1 MKLRLLSILLLL
13 VVGLTLTA
21 AMLIGTNERDD
32 FLPTRAELAV
42 RQIGHDLLLH
52 AGDSTSR
59 VMPVKKTGPG
69 SFQLDFENSFSF
81 VPDSLVAIVNRSLGV
96 AHLPMSYLV
105 QVIDCDLSEMVYGF
119 EVWAP
124 SQKVEPC
131 LGRVQP
137 KGCYTIIITFTAP
150 ITSAETSAAFY
161 YGIFGLLSIALIA
174 FVWFKSASSR
184 TSSETKDAITRLGRF
199 EFYEASGYLKYA
211 DNLVPLSRKESKLL
225 KILAVNANRLVDR
238 DHLQNEIWKSEGV
251 ITGRSLDMFV
261 SKLRKKMSDDPS
273 VKIVN
278 VHGRGY
284 KLETLS

>member
-1 MKLRLLSILLLL
+1 
-13 VVGLTLTA
+13 
-21 AMLIGTNERDD
+21 
-32 FLPTRAELAV
+32 
-42 RQIGHDLLLH
+42 
-52 AGDSTSR
+52 
-59 VMPVKKTGPG
+59 
-69 SFQLDFENSFSF
+69 
-81 VPDSLVAIVNRSLGV
+81 
-96 AHLPMSYLV
+96 
-105 QVIDCDLSEMVYGF
+105 
-119 EVWAP
+119 
-124 SQKVEPC
+124 
-131 LGRVQP
+131 
-137 KGCYTIIITFTAP
+137 
-150 ITSAETSAAFY
+150 
-161 YGIFGLLSIALIA
+161 LLSIALIA

-225 KILAVNANRLVDR
+225 KILDVKANRLVDR